1 MMKQALYPPL
11 HPLIGFIGC
20 GNMGQP
26 IARNLLRAGYALR
39 VYDKD
44 PRHSAELAMYDPRVE
59 QVHTPGEAVLPGGI
73 VVTMVPDDA
82 ALRQIVLGEQG
93 ILAHLGSGGIHLS
106 LSTISPRLAEQLATE
121 YAHRGAHFLSANVS
135 GRPDVAAAARLSVY
149 LAGNPAAKA
158 RVKALLEAIGK
169 HIYDLGEQVCAANVV
184 KLAANYL
191 ILAALVAMSEA
202 ATLVERAGVDRAVF
216 LDAMAES
223 PLFGGAVYREYGAAM
238 IGHHDYQP
246 ALFDVKLGLKDAT
259 LLVEEAEHNELEL
272 VMAEPARHALQAALD
287 AGRGHEDWSVLAE
300 FCVESARPRP
310 TCTESE
316 PAVCLRR
323 TVAPTPPV
331 AIEIRDLCKSFGT
344 FEALSHLSL
353 TVKCGEIFGLLGPNG
368 SGKTTTVNI
377 LSGLCR
383 PTSGR
388 VQVLGYDITRQAR
401 AVRRQLG
408 TVPQETA
415 LYEELS
421 AWTNLAFHAD
431 LFGLPRREKKQ
442 RLEAMLELVQLGERR
457 GSRVKTFSGG
467 MKRRLAL
474 ARALLHDPELI
485 YLDEPTLGVD
495 VQSRRALWDYIRALR
510 AQGKTILLTTNY
522 LEEASVLCDRLAIL
536 DHGTVLAVDTPTR
549 LRQRFGGQRI
559 ELECEHP
566 LATLDELRTLPGII
580 SAAQQEAHLSIV
592 TTGEE
597 SLVPPILN
605 LVTRAGEIR
614 YLAVHESSLDDVFL
628 QLTGS
633 QLRDEVAGRR
643 G

>member
-1 MMKQALYPPL
+1 MQHALYPAP

-20 GNMGQP
+20 GHMGQP

-39 VYDKD
+39 VYDQD
-44 PRHSAELAMYDPRVE
+44 SQHSAELATHDLRAV
-59 QVHTPGEAVLPGGI
+59 QVHTPSEAVIPGGI

-82 ALRQIVLGEQG
+82 ALREIALGEQG
-93 ILAHLGSGGIHLS
+93 ILAHLGTGGIHLS
-106 LSTISPRLAEQLATE
+106 LSTVSPRLAEQLAAG
-121 YAHRGAHFLSANVS
+121 YARHGAHFLSANVS
-135 GRPDVAAAARLSVY
+135 GRPDVAAAARLSIY

-158 RVKALLEAIGK
+158 RVQALLETIGK
-169 HIYDLGEQVCAANVV
+169 HVYDLGEQVSAANVV

-191 ILAALVAMSEA
+191 ILAAMVAMAEA

-216 LDAMAES
+216 LRAMAES

-238 IGHHDYQP
+238 IGHRDYQP
-246 ALFDVKLGLKDAT
+246 ALFDVELGLKDAT
-259 LLVEEAEHNELEL
+259 LLVEEAEHSAMELT
-272 VMAEPARHALQAALD
+272 MAQPAQQALQAALD

-300 FCVESARPRP
+300 FCVKPGHPRP
-310 TCTESE
+310 AHVEPE
-316 PAVCLRR
+316 PAMFLRR
-323 TVAPTPPV
+323 TVAPTPPA

-353 TVKCGEIFGLLGPNG
+353 TVKRGEIFGLLGPNG
-368 SGKTTTVNI
+368 SGKTTTINI
-377 LSGLCR
+377 LSGLSR

-388 VQVLGYDITRQAR
+388 VQVLGYDVARQAR
-401 AVRRQLG
+401 AVRRKLG

-415 LYEELS
+415 LYEELT

-442 RLEAMLELVQLGERR
+442 RLEAMLDLVQLNERR
-457 GSRVKTFSGG
+457 YSRVKTFSGG

-495 VQSRRALWDYIRALR
+495 VQSRRALWDYIRGLR

-522 LEEASVLCDRLAIL
+522 LEEASALCDRLAIL
-536 DHGTVLAVDTPTR
+536 DHGTVLAVDTPAR
-549 LRQRFGGQRI
+549 LRQRSGGQQI

-566 LATLDELRTLPGII
+566 LPTLDELRALPGIV
-580 SAAQQEAHLSIV
+580 SAAQLDTHLSIV
-592 TTGEE
+592 TTGAEN
-597 SLVPPILN
+597 LVPPILN
-605 LVTRAGEIR
+605 LVARSGEIR
-614 YLAVHESSLDDVFL
+614 HLAVHEPSLDDVFL
-628 QLTGS
+628 QLTGA
-633 QLRDEVAGRR
+633 QLRDEVAGRHA
-643 G
+643 